1 LEPQGASVEEVNG
14 ASVSASNSFEAPEE
28 VFVTRGEIE
37 KFRDGVTY
45 TFPAHSM
52 TVITFEHM
60 PG

>member
-1 LEPQGASVEEVNG
+1 LVEEVNG

-28 VFVTRGEIE
+28 VFVTQGEIE
-37 KFRDGVTY
+37 KFRDGVSY

-52 TVITFEHM
+52 TVITFGYV